1 MDKYEIIISWS
12 EEDAAYVA
20 DIAEPPGCIGNSH
33 EEAPGKGSGAA
44 CSGSAHAAPGRAPGI
59 ALPSPR
65 GIAANRRGWMR
76 RWMRF

>member
-12 EEDAAYVA
+12 KEDAAYVA
-20 DIAEPPGCIGNSH
+20 DIPEPPGCIGNSY

-59 ALPSPR
+59 ALPSLR
-65 GIAANRRGWMR
+65 RTAAAAGSCHRRV
-76 RWMRF
+76 